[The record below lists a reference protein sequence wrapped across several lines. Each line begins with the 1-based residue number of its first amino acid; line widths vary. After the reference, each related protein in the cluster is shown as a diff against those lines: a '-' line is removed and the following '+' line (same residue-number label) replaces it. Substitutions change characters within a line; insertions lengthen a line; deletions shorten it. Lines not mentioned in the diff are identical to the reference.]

1 MAGATDPRAGGTA
14 FASHLENIDFA
25 GKTGTAQ
32 VVSHSAGA
40 LKVSS
45 VIAERPHAWFVG
57 IAPRRNPDIVV
68 AVLWEHGGWGSGS
81 AHVAARVIEAFVNKQ
96 RRLNHNLSTEKQEP
110 VEVGAVWSDPSNPD
124 ELGGKP
130 VVAKGSQK
138 NSENDPMRA
147 GHFLLKIPHRCTRG
161 YVGNGGSPA
170 MRRFLS
176 FRDFDWTL
184 LGFVMI
190 LSIISIFEIYSAT
203 LHTKFV
209 GFYKQQ
215 ILWLLGGLVAMFV
228 LSLIDYHRL
237 IDYVHWIYGFCLIS
251 LVAVLVVGTKVLGAR
266 RWIKLPGG
274 IHFQPSEWV
283 KLVLIVAVTR
293 YFVGLVGRRAD
304 VARHLQGHG
313 PGGCPMLL
321 VLKQPDLGTALVYS
335 PILLAGLFLGGID
348 WKKGSI
354 LVLAGLLLVGVAFSS
369 GKVLKPYQKQRL
381 TSFMNPDADPKG
393 SGYQINQSKIAV
405 GDGGVFGRGAT
416 KGTQTQGD
424 FLPIPYTDFIFAAF
438 AEEHGF
444 IGAVIVLLIYFLILM
459 RLIQNAQ
466 TAADLP
472 GTFLV
477 MGVVAVLIFQIAV
490 NVGMVIGLMP
500 VTGIPLP
507 LMSYGGSSVLFT
519 FLALGM
525 VMNVRMNRFVN

>member
-1 MAGATDPRAGGTA
+1 
-14 FASHLENIDFA
+14 
-25 GKTGTAQ
+25 
-32 VVSHSAGA
+32 
-40 LKVSS
+40 
-45 VIAERPHAWFVG
+45 
-57 IAPRRNPDIVV
+57 
-68 AVLWEHGGWGSGS
+68 
-81 AHVAARVIEAFVNKQ
+81 
-96 RRLNHNLSTEKQEP
+96 
-110 VEVGAVWSDPSNPD
+110 
-124 ELGGKP
+124 
-130 VVAKGSQK
+130 
-138 NSENDPMRA
+138 
-147 GHFLLKIPHRCTRG
+147 
-161 YVGNGGSPA
+161 

-190 LSIISIFEIYSAT
+190 LSIISILEIYSAT
-203 LHTKFV
+203 MHTKFV
-209 GFYKQQ
+209 GFQKMQM
-215 ILWLLGGLVAMFV
+215 LWLLGGLVAMFIFSV
-228 LSLIDYHRL
+228 IDYPIL
-237 IDYVHWIYGFCLIS
+237 LDFIHWIYGFCVVS
-251 LVAVLVVGTKVLGAR
+251 LVAVLTVGTKVLGAR

-283 KLVLIVAVTR
+283 KLVLILAVAR
-293 YFVGLVGRRAD
+293 YFVGLSGRKLTWADIFKAMAMVGI
-304 VARHLQGHG
+304 
-313 PGGCPMLL
+313 PMLL
-321 VLKQPDLGTALVYS
+321 VLKQPDLGTSLPYS

-348 WKKGSI
+348 WKKGGI
-354 LVLAGLLLVGVAFSS
+354 LVLAGLLVVGIAFTSS
-369 GKVLKPYQKQRL
+369 KILKPYQKQRL

-393 SGYQINQSKIAV
+393 SGYQIRQSLIAV

-444 IGAVIVLLIYFLILM
+444 IGCVLVLLVYFLVLM

-466 TAADLP
+466 TASDLP
-472 GTFLV
+472 GTFLI

-490 NVGMVIGLMP
+490 NVGMVLGLMP

-525 VMNVRMNRFVN
+525 VMNVRMSRFVN